1 MSYYLRGIT
10 SDLINADTSPAPTI
24 TTTSCLDGKSGRL
37 KDTVSRTPNP
47 KSLVA
52 CGATLERPAK
62 ELLTP
67 IARKVKISHERY
79 YRRELGAQG
88 LRP

>member
-1 MSYYLRGIT
+1 M
-10 SDLINADTSPAPTI
+10 PTPRQP
-24 TTTSCLDGKSGRL
+24 RL
-37 KDTVSRTPNP
+37 LLQRHAWMGNLAVKDTVSHTPNP

>member
-1 MSYYLRGIT
+1 MLGWEIWPIKGYSVPHAQSQKSSRVRSY
-10 SDLINADTSPAPTI
+10 
-24 TTTSCLDGKSGRL
+24 
-37 KDTVSRTPNP
+37 SRTP
-47 KSLVA
+47 S
-52 CGATLERPAK
+52 K